1 MPIPGLNVTLAQ
13 LSYFVVVAEEL
24 HFGRAAARLSMAQPP
39 LSQAIRTL
47 ETNLGVALF
56 ERTSRHVA
64 LTEAGAL
71 LLPAAH
77 EALGAADRAVS
88 IARAAARAQAGI
100 VRVGFLGY
108 GACQVIDLAIGA
120 FAGESGELR
129 VETRTADFTDPSAG
143 LGDSH
148 VDAAFVRPPISSSDL
163 ELEALMSEPR
173 VAVLP
178 AAHPLA
184 ARDRLAIAELLSE
197 PWLQMPP
204 ADRAWHDF
212 WLATEHRGG
221 AEPLLGP
228 EVRTVDDQL
237 AATAA
242 GGYVSLTAES
252 VAAFYPRP
260 GIAYVPVDDI
270 GPSEVAIAWR
280 RGDERAQV
288 RTFVAAVRDI
298 ATATKASPS
307 AAEAVGG

>member
-1 MPIPGLNVTLAQ
+1 M
-13 LSYFVVVAEEL
+13 
-24 HFGRAAARLSMAQPP
+24 
-39 LSQAIRTL
+39 
-47 ETNLGVALF
+47 
-56 ERTSRHVA
+56 
-64 LTEAGAL
+64 
-71 LLPAAH
+71 
-77 EALGAADRAVS
+77 
-88 IARAAARAQAGI
+88 
-100 VRVGFLGY
+100 RVGFLGY

-221 AEPLLGP
+221 AKPLLGP